1 MIELKKNKYGNKSRL
16 LFTDTD
22 RLMYE
27 IKTEGIYEEFNK
39 GKKYRILVI
48 MLLSQNIMMIQR
60 N

>member
-1 MIELKKNKYGNKSRL
+1 MIKLKINKYGNKSRL

-39 GKKYRILVI
+39 SKNYWILVI
-48 MLLSQNIMMIQR
+48 MPLSQNIMMIQR

>member
-1 MIELKKNKYGNKSRL
+1 MIKLKINKYGNKSRL

-22 RLMYE
+22 RLVYE

-39 GKKYRILVI
+39 GKNYWILVI
-48 MLLSQNIMMIQR
+48 MPLSQNIMMIQR

>member
-1 MIELKKNKYGNKSRL
+1 MIKLKINKYGKKSRL
-16 LFTDTD
+16 LFIDTD

-39 GKKYRILVI
+39 GTKYWILVI
-48 MLLSQNIMMIQR
+48 MLLSQNIMKIQR

>member
-1 MIELKKNKYGNKSRL
+1 MIKLKIKKYGNKSRL

-27 IKTEGIYEEFNK
+27 IKIEGIYEEFNK
-39 GKKYRILVI
+39 GKKYWILVI